1 MTSSSKEHWNKV
13 YTNNPITQLGW
24 YEAQSFPSV
33 QLIERCAV
41 PKHYPIIDIGSGTS
55 TLISDLLEL
64 GYQNLYPIDIS
75 DVALEKAKAVLGKE
89 RAAQVHWIVD
99 DITNPSSVLQLQNAA
114 VWHDRAV
121 FHFLT
126 EEQHRQTYHSLLQ
139 QIVMPGGFVIMA
151 TFAMGGATKC
161 SGLPVQRY
169 SAESLSEF
177 FGDGFRLVE
186 SSDYTYQMPSGEL
199 RPYVYTRFQKTQAL

>member
-24 YEAQSFPSV
+24 YEAQSFLSV

-41 PKHYPIIDIGSGTS
+41 PKHYLIIDIGSGTS
-55 TLISDLLEL
+55 TLIYDLLEL

-99 DITNPSSVLQLQNAA
+99 DITNPSTVLQLQNAA

-121 FHFLT
+121 FHFIT

-139 QIVMPGGFVIMA
+139 KIVMPGGFVIMA
-151 TFAMGGATKC
+151 TFAMNGATKC

>member
-1 MTSSSKEHWNKV
+1 MTSSSKEHWNNV

-139 QIVMPGGFVIMA
+139 KIVMPGGFVIMA
-151 TFAMGGATKC
+151 TFAMDGATKC

-177 FGDGFRLVE
+177 FGDEFRLFE
-186 SSDYTYQMPSGEL
+186 SSNYTYQMPSGEL

>member
-1 MTSSSKEHWNKV
+1 

-41 PKHYPIIDIGSGTS
+41 PKHYPIVDIGSGTS

-75 DVALEKAKAVLGKE
+75 DVALEKAKALLDKE

-99 DITNPSSVLQLQNAA
+99 DITNPSTVLQLQNAA

-126 EEQHRQTYHSLLQ
+126 EEQDRQTYHSLLQ
-139 QIVMPGGFVIMA
+139 KIVMPGGFVIMA
-151 TFAMGGATKC
+151 TFALDGATKC

-177 FGDGFRLVE
+177 FGYGFRLIE
-186 SSDYTYQMPSGEL
+186 SSNYTYQMPSGEL